1 MPVVMKPVLRWLGC
15 LGALLALG
23 AAAPAPPAPAG
34 APQPTLGK
42 TIEVGKT
49 GFAVK
54 RPVFASACPQGCPW
68 GELGEFVQ
76 AAMKPMGYDVI
87 LCRNCNRT
95 KGAPIVAKAGIPPAL
110 DAGDMRV
117 GTVERVNVPVDFGVT
132 ESSMLTDAYEGK
144 GLYAKEGPY
153 RNLRVIAK
161 LEDPTYLLVAV
172 RKDTGITD
180 LAQIRDR
187 KMPVRILA
195 DFQPSSTPVLDYY
208 GLTREAVASWG
219 GSFRSALEAAEGG
232 PGAPAQFDV
241 IVSSLASPA
250 MNPESAFWTHL
261 SQLYD
266 LRFLD
271 LPEPLLAKM
280 AKDVGMER
288 ATVKWG
294 LLKGVDRPIPTVA
307 RSGEVVFARA
317 DLSDKDA
324 YAIAKAID
332 QNRRSLIWYI
342 RPYSYD
348 SRTVWKNGSTPLHPG
363 AARYYREMGYMK

>member
-1 MPVVMKPVLRWLGC
+1 MPTLAMRPVVRWLGC
-15 LGALLALG
+15 LGALLALA
-23 AAAPAPPAPAG
+23 AAAPAPPPS
-34 APQPTLGK
+34 APQPVLGRTL
-42 TIEVGKT
+42 EVGKT

-54 RPVFASACPQGCPW
+54 RPVFAAACPNGCPW

-76 AAMKPMGYDVI
+76 EAMRPMGYDVI

-95 KGAPIVAKAGIPPAL
+95 KGAPIVAKAGLPPAL

-117 GTVERVNVPVDFGVT
+117 GTVERVNAPVDFGVT
-132 ESSMLTDAYEGK
+132 ESAMLTAAYEGRD
-144 GLYAKEGPY
+144 LYQKDGPY
-153 RNLRVIAK
+153 TNLRVIAK

-180 LAQIRDR
+180 LAQIHDR

-195 DFQPSSTPVLDYY
+195 DFQASSTPVLDYY

-219 GSFRSALEAAEGG
+219 GSFRSALEAAEAG
-232 PGAPAQFDV
+232 PGGAAQFDV

-250 MNPESAFWTHL
+250 MNPESAFWTRL
-261 SQLYD
+261 SQAYD

-288 ATVKWG
+288 VTAKWG
-294 LLKGVDRPIPTVA
+294 LLRGVDRAIPTVA

-332 QNRRSLIWYI
+332 QHRQALRWYI

-348 SRTVWKNGSTPLHPG
+348 PRTVWKNGAVPLHPG